1 MRDNNNQTVI
11 SIIIPAYNSEDC
23 IKRCL
28 DSLISQS
35 TVGAEIII
43 VNDGSVDNTESICS
57 EYVKNHDNI
66 HLISIPNSGV
76 SVARNTGLE
85 KAKGKY
91 IAFVDADDY
100 VANDYIDTL
109 LLTAER
115 MQSIQSELAIF
126 SYFTCAQTVKI
137 NHVNGEIGEFSAL
150 CRDLC
155 CQRYNAP
162 WNKLFCAE
170 IIKNHSLCFPRGM
183 KSSEDGIFLMDYIR
197 FVHRALPVDKA
208 VYYYVKNSG
217 GAVSNTR
224 LGYIDDNFIM
234 HSAVAQFAKD
244 NCPENIHLVCR
255 ETVERV
261 FHIINKLLCKS
272 VDKRLLSDKLLQQK
286 EKIAALD
293 TGLDKK
299 NKIKLLM
306 IKYRLY
312 FLIKYAIKD

>member
-1 MRDNNNQTVI
+1 MRDSKNQTVI

-28 DSLISQS
+28 DSITIQN
-35 TVGAEIII
+35 TAGAEIIV
-43 VNDGSVDNTESICS
+43 VNDGSADNTESICS

-66 HLISIPNSGV
+66 HLISISNSGV
-76 SVARNTGLE
+76 SVARNTGIE
-85 KAKGKY
+85 KAEGKY

-115 MQSIQSELAIF
+115 MQSSQSELAIF
-126 SYFTCAQTVKI
+126 SHFNCDDNIKI
-137 NHVNGEIGEFSAL
+137 NHVNKEIGEFSVL

-155 CQRYNAP
+155 RQRYNSP
-162 WNKLFCAE
+162 WNKLFSAE
-170 IIKNHSLCFPRGM
+170 IIKKHSICFPQGM

-224 LGYIDDNFIM
+224 LDYIDDNLVM
-234 HSAVAQFAKD
+234 HSAVAQFANE
-244 NCPENIHLVCR
+244 NCPENIPLVCR

-261 FHIINKLLCKS
+261 FHVINKLLCRG
-272 VDKRLLSDKLLQQK
+272 VDRRMLSDRLLKQN
-286 EKIAALD
+286 ETITALD
-293 TGLDKK
+293 AGLDKK
-299 NKIKLLM
+299 NKIKFLM

>member
-1 MRDNNNQTVI
+1 MRDDNQTVI
-11 SIIIPAYNSEDC
+11 SIIIPAYNSGGS

-28 DSLISQS
+28 DSITNQNTDS
-35 TVGAEIII
+35 AEVIII
-43 VNDGSVDNTESICS
+43 NDGSVDNTESICS
-57 EYVKNHDNI
+57 EYVKNFNNI
-66 HLISIPNSGV
+66 HLISISNSGV
-76 SVARNTGLE
+76 SAARNTGIE
-85 KAKGKY
+85 KSKGKY

-100 VANDYIDTL
+100 VANDYIDTM

-115 MQSIQSELAIF
+115 MQSTQSELAIF
-126 SYFTCAQTVKI
+126 SHFNCSDDIKI
-137 NHVNGEIGEFSAL
+137 NHINNKIGEFSVL

-155 CQRYNAP
+155 CQRYNPP

-170 IIKNHSLCFPRGM
+170 IIKKNNISFPQGM

-208 VYYYVKNSG
+208 VYYYVKNSS

-224 LGYIDDNFIM
+224 LDYIDDNFVM
-234 HSAVAQFAKD
+234 HGAVAQFANE
-244 NCPENIHLVCR
+244 NCPENIHLACR

-261 FHIINKLLCKS
+261 FLIINRLLCKN
-272 VDKRLLSDKLLQQK
+272 VDRRVLSDKILQNK

-299 NKIKLLM
+299 NKLKLLM

-312 FLIKYAIKD
+312 FLIKHTIKI

>member
-11 SIIIPAYNSEDC
+11 SIIIPAYNSENC
-23 IKRCL
+23 IERCL
-28 DSLISQS
+28 DSITGQS
-35 TVGAEIII
+35 ADGVEIIV
-43 VNDGSVDNTESICS
+43 VNDGSADNTESICS
-57 EYVKNHDNI
+57 EYAKNHDNV
-66 HLISIPNSGV
+66 HLVSISNSGV
-76 SVARNTGLE
+76 SVARNEGLK
-85 KAKGKY
+85 KAEGRY

-100 VANDYIDTL
+100 VANDYVSTL
-109 LLTAER
+109 LVTAEK
-115 MQSIQSELAIF
+115 MQSSQSELAVF
-126 SYFTCAQTVKI
+126 SHFICAETVKI
-137 NHVNGEIGEFSAL
+137 NHVNGKIGDFSAL

-170 IIKNHSLCFPRGM
+170 IIKKNNLGFPCGM
-183 KSSEDGIFLMDYIR
+183 KSSEDGIFLMNYIR

-208 VYYYVKNSG
+208 VYYYDKNSG
-217 GAVSNTR
+217 GAVSNTK
-224 LGYIDDNFIM
+224 LDYIDDNFAM
-234 HSAVAQFAKD
+234 HNAVAQFAKE
-244 NCPENIHLVCR
+244 NCPENIPLVCR

-272 VDKRLLSDKLLQQK
+272 VDRRLISERLLRQK
-286 EKIAALD
+286 DEIAALD

-312 FLIKYAIKD
+312 FLIKPAIKD